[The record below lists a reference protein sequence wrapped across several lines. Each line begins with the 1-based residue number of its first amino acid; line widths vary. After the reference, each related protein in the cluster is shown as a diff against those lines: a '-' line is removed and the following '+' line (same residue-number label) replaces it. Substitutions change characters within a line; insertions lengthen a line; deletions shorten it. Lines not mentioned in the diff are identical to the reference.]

1 MWTFSDILN
10 KLRCVSKVNDEN
22 VFDAFG
28 HMKIGYQKYFIGKY
42 FEINNLAIILIF
54 SDYIEL
60 K

>member
-1 MWTFSDILN
+1 M
-10 KLRCVSKVNDEN
+10 NDEN